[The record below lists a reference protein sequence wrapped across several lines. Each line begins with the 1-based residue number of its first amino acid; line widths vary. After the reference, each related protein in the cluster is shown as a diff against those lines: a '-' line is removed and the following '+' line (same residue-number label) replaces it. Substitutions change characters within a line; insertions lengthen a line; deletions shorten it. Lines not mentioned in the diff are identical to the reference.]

1 MLGMSGKMF
10 GGVGHNTD
18 NTQHRQHTPQT
29 SQEQTAPVVHG
40 FNRSIWFHQHM
51 IHEAIPIHPNEVIA
65 RQIAGH

>member
-10 GGVGHNTD
+10 GGVGHNTN

-29 SQEQTAPVVHG
+29 SQKQTAPVVHG
-40 FNRSIWFHQHM
+40 FNRSIWFRQHM
-51 IHEAIPIHPNEVIA
+51 LHEAIPIHPNEVIA